1 MSNDMLHL
9 PRRPKGGCEK
19 PEWRP
24 GQVPAIYTVCVL
36 RLGGRYP
43 ALQINAMATTAAPT
57 TTGGVI
63 LAIKLG
69 KFKSVA
75 YGEAF
80 RHPGIQIRMISSV
93 GPTAQHTRSRS
104 PEAI

>member
-1 MSNDMLHL
+1 MAA
-9 PRRPKGGCEK
+9 RAGAA
-19 PEWRP
+19 
-24 GQVPAIYTVCVL
+24 AIYTVCVL

-75 YGEAF
+75 Y
-80 RHPGIQIRMISSV
+80 RRGIQTPRDSDTNDLV
-93 GPTAQHTRSRS
+93 GRTNRPAHAALVAPRRS
-104 PEAI
+104 ET